1 MKGAVKIEQ
10 ASVKDYLTVSALSQY
25 ISQKFERDPYLQ
37 VVRVVGE
44 ISNYRFRPNGHQYFA
59 LKEGDTVINAI
70 MFRSQFQKVKFT
82 LDEGMKVYVTAR
94 VGVYENGG
102 RYQLYVQSIEP
113 DGMGALYLAFEQLKK
128 KMKEAGLLD
137 LPKKPLHPF
146 PKRLAIITSPNGSVI
161 RDIITTIR
169 RRYPIVELI
178 VYPTR
183 VQGNEAVQE
192 IVSAFKQVHQDRDHL
207 DGVILARGGGSIE
220 DLWCF
225 NEEAVAEA
233 IISCSIPVIS
243 SIGHE
248 TDTTLADLVAD
259 LRAPTPT
266 AAAELAVPVL
276 REVLLRLNQ
285 LKEGLLLALHQR
297 LSQFRDQ
304 LTRSQRSY
312 VLTDPQRIYENK
324 QIQLS
329 SLGEKLR
336 MLSQYDLTNK
346 QQALKSIHQVLMTY
360 HPERQLTLMQDRL
373 MNQTRQVLRLTT
385 QQIDRHKTQ
394 LVREIALLDAFSPLK
409 VMQRGYAIIEHENQI
424 ITSSQSIEPGDQL
437 AIQLASGRLQA
448 KVTAVDHKEET

>member
-1 MKGAVKIEQ
+1 M
-10 ASVKDYLTVSALSQY
+10 KDYLTVSALSQY

-59 LKEGDTVINAI
+59 LKEGNIVLNAI

-82 LDEGMKVYVTAR
+82 LEEGMKVYVTAR
-94 VGVYENGG
+94 VGVYENAG

-266 AAAELAVPVL
+266 AAAELAVPV
-276 REVLLRLNQ
+276 
-285 LKEGLLLALHQR
+285 
-297 LSQFRDQ
+297 
-304 LTRSQRSY
+304 
-312 VLTDPQRIYENK
+312 
-324 QIQLS
+324 
-329 SLGEKLR
+329 
-336 MLSQYDLTNK
+336 
-346 QQALKSIHQVLMTY
+346 
-360 HPERQLTLMQDRL
+360 
-373 MNQTRQVLRLTT
+373 
-385 QQIDRHKTQ
+385 
-394 LVREIALLDAFSPLK
+394 
-409 VMQRGYAIIEHENQI
+409 
-424 ITSSQSIEPGDQL
+424 
-437 AIQLASGRLQA
+437 
-448 KVTAVDHKEET
+448 